1 MMVYV
6 LIAIVV
12 SLVVDYWQFGTII
25 ILIIMIQLSSL
36 VGILILVLFD
46 NYPFSFSLVGFKTK
60 VLVYLMSPCC
70 IIPLAF

>member
-1 MMVYV
+1 
-6 LIAIVV
+6 
-12 SLVVDYWQFGTII
+12 
-25 ILIIMIQLSSL
+25 LIIMIQLSSL